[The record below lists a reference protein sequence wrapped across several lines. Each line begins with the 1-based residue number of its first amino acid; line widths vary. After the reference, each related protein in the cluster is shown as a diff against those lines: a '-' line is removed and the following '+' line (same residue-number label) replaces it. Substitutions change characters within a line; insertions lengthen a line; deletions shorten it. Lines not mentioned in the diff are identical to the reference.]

1 MRPRSIATCGCLV
14 AAVLAALSGCGGV
27 DPNAVGASEASALT
41 IYSSLPLQGP
51 DAAISASIV
60 DGEELA
66 LAQAGGH
73 VGRLHVSL
81 VSLDDADP
89 SSGAWSPGVT
99 STAARTA
106 SQDKSAIA
114 YIGDYDSGATAIS
127 LPLVN
132 EAGILQISPGSPYV
146 GLTSPLDAGK
156 GEPARYYPTGTQT
169 FVRLAPDDALQAR
182 AQLAYMRELGVHNLL
197 VLGDTDVFSSDVA
210 TIVAREAPLEHINV
224 VGDSAIDRTTDPASI
239 VAKLR
244 ATGADGL
251 LLAGDPSATAISIW
265 QAAAAADPSL
275 KLLAPS
281 GLATPAFLQ
290 ALGAA
295 EQRTYVT
302 SPALPLSSYPS
313 SSRRFE
319 RDYEAQFHVRP
330 DAYALYGYEAV
341 SATLDAIR
349 TAGAHG
355 ADRNAVRHAYF
366 ATQNRESVLGR
377 YSVTSKGSTTL
388 SRFAADRVRNGRLV
402 FDHVIDA
409 GPPPAG

>member
-1 MRPRSIATCGCLV
+1 V
-14 AAVLAALSGCGGV
+14 AAVIAAVSGCGGA

-60 DGEELA
+60 NGEKLA

-89 SSGAWSPGVT
+89 SSGAWNPAVT

-127 LPLVN
+127 LPLIN

-146 GLTSPLDAGK
+146 GLTSALDAGK

-169 FVRLAPDDALQAR
+169 FVRLAPDDAVQAR
-182 AQLAYMRELGVHNLL
+182 AQVAYMHQAGVHNLL
-197 VLGDTDVFSSDVA
+197 VLGDSDVFSSDIA
-210 TIVAREAPLEHINV
+210 AIVAHEAPAQQINV
-224 VGDSAIDRTTDPASI
+224 VGDLVVDRTADPASI
-239 VAKLR
+239 VAKIR
-244 ATGADGL
+244 STGADAVL
-251 LLAGDPSATAISIW
+251 FAGDPSTTAISIW
-265 QAAAAADPSL
+265 RAAAAADQSL
-275 KLLAPS
+275 KLFAPS
-281 GLATPAFLQ
+281 QLATSTFLQ
-290 ALGAA
+290 SLGAA

-302 SPALPLSSYPS
+302 SPALPMRFYPAQA
-313 SSRRFE
+313 RRFA
-319 RDYEAQFHVRP
+319 RDYGAQFHVP
-330 DAYALYGYEAV
+330 ADAYALYGYEAV
-341 SATLDAIR
+341 SATLAAIR
-349 TAGAHG
+349 NAGSHG
-355 ADRNAVRHAYF
+355 TDRSAVRRAYF

-377 YSVTSKGSTTL
+377 YSVTSTGDTTL
-388 SRFAADRVRNGRLV
+388 ATFAADRVRNGRLV
-402 FDHVIDA
+402 FDRLIDA
-409 GPPPAG
+409 GVSKAA